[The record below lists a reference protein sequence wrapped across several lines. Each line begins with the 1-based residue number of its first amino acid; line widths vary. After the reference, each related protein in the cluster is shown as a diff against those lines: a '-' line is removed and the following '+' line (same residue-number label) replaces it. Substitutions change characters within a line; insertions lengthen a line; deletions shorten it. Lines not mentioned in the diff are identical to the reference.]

1 MRMLKYKPSP
11 ILILNL
17 VMLGLLILL
26 ALLQYRWMG
35 QVSQADRERRHA
47 ALQETAVRFCGDFDR
62 ELTRAY
68 FHFSLDHHEIR
79 ELDYAHLKESAS
91 LLYASRYSRWA
102 ASAPFPNIIN
112 GLFIVQR
119 GRDDTPSLAR
129 FNRDSSC
136 FEESDWPE
144 DFREMRELITRRFE
158 RSIANAPPG
167 PSPPISPVIES
178 IPALVIPCVQ
188 RPFPRGQ
195 SQPSLGF
202 RLQPGKDPL
211 VAMVIVR
218 LDRTYLSQEFL
229 PVLAKR
235 HFFQGGHPEY
245 DLVVV
250 NRELPNK
257 IVYRSAP
264 GLSVESMHVV
274 DAKLNF
280 FGLQPDELSGIAG
293 DQTIQ
298 LSRSARFG
306 HIFWR
311 AAVPAMPNQ
320 RGTLV
325 AASGREEFGYGDWEA
340 LLKHRNGSLDA
351 VVASAH
357 RRNLTICFGILVL
370 LGCSLALIMASVR
383 RAQHLAQ
390 QQLDFVAGVSHELR
404 TPLAVICSAG
414 ENLADGMIIDAR
426 QSRKYGV
433 LIRDEGRR
441 LTTIVEQV
449 LNFSGTQSGKRVY
462 DLQPLDP
469 VDLVERAL
477 AACKSLLSQGGF
489 QLEKDFGPG
498 SPPILGDALALG
510 VCLQNLLRNA
520 IQYAGES
527 RWIAIQVKAEAGKAP
542 ERVIISI
549 ADRGMG
555 IDPKDLPH
563 IFSPFYRGSTA
574 VKAQIHG
581 TGIGLSL
588 VKRIVEGHSGQVQVT
603 SKPGHGSLF
612 TLWLPATVAV
622 RESQAGSENDPAEI
636 SVAVSEVLEGATV
649 GGFDRYRKMAR
660 WSRVARSLQPRV
672 ANIDRHGR
680 A

>member
-1 MRMLKYKPSP
+1 MRMLKYRPSF
-11 ILILNL
+11 LLTLNL

-79 ELDYAHLKESAS
+79 ELDYARLKESAS
-91 LLYASRYSRWA
+91 PLYASRYSRWV

-112 GLFIVQR
+112 GLFIVLR
-119 GRDDTPSLAR
+119 DRDDTPSLAH
-129 FNRDSSC
+129 FNRDSSS
-136 FEESDWPE
+136 FEGIQWPE
-144 DFREMRELITRRFE
+144 NFRELRELITRRFE
-158 RSIANAPPG
+158 RSTSFSAPG
-167 PSPPISPVIES
+167 PLPPISPVIENM
-178 IPALVIPCVQ
+178 PALVIPCIH
-188 RPFPRGQ
+188 RLFPRGQ

-202 RLQPGKDPL
+202 RLQPGRDPL
-211 VAMVIVR
+211 VAMVIVQ
-218 LDRTYLSQEFL
+218 LDRTYLTQEFL
-229 PVLAKR
+229 PGLAKR

-245 DLVVV
+245 DLIVV
-250 NRELPNK
+250 NRELRNQM
-257 IVYRSAP
+257 VYRSAP

-293 DQTIQ
+293 DQIIP
-298 LSRSARFG
+298 LGRSARLG
-306 HIFWR
+306 HAFWR
-311 AAVPAMPNQ
+311 AAVPAMPNP
-320 RGTLV
+320 RGTAV
-325 AASGREEFGYGDWEA
+325 AASEREEFGYGDWEV
-340 LLKHRNGSLDA
+340 LLKHRTGSLDA

-357 RRNLTICFGILVL
+357 RRNLTISFGILVL

-390 QQLDFVAGVSHELR
+390 QQMDFVAGVSHELR

-414 ENLADGMIIDAR
+414 ENLADGMINNSR

-441 LTTIVEQV
+441 LATIVEQV
-449 LNFSGTQSGKRVY
+449 LNFSGAQSGKRVY

-469 VDLVERAL
+469 IELVERAL
-477 AACKSLLSQGGF
+477 AVCKPLLSQGGF
-489 QLEKDFGPG
+489 QLEKDLVPG

-527 RWIAIQVKAEAGKAP
+527 RWIGIQVKAEAGKAP
-542 ERVIISI
+542 ERVIISV
-549 ADRGMG
+549 ADKGMG

-581 TGIGLSL
+581 TGLGLSL
-588 VKRIVEGHSGQVQVT
+588 VKRIVEGHGGQVQVT
-603 SKPGHGSLF
+603 SKPGHESLF
-612 TLWLPATVAV
+612 TLWLPAAVPV

-636 SVAVSEVLEGATV
+636 SVAASREGA
-649 GGFDRYRKMAR
+649 GLRRDRPKM
-660 WSRVARSLQPRV
+660 
-672 ANIDRHGR
+672 IG
-680 A
+680 